1 MDIEAR
7 LASIEA
13 RLSAL
18 ETRQPAA
25 ARVVASGRPA
35 PWDTSKRQPMPEVRI
50 PAAITGILAAMR
62 AMGWNRFPSETDL
75 HGALAYGV
83 PEEALVEHF
92 RRLLSKYAGPNE
104 AAQAGHHAN
113 LRISKTSYDAL
124 IDGRGVGFSV
134 WAATPEEQRAF
145 FGYTQEDI
153 DKLSGQYPERL
164 ITDYWDFVESGGA
177 QGWTP
182 RQKDPFGN
190 WL

>member
-35 PWDTSKRQPMPEVRI
+35 PWDTSKRNPMPEVRI
-50 PAAITGILAAMR
+50 PAAITNILAAMR

-75 HGALAYGV
+75 HEALSYGV
-83 PEEALVEHF
+83 TEEMLVEHF
-92 RRLLSKYAGPNE
+92 RVVLAKYAGPNE

-113 LRISKTSYDAL
+113 LRLQKNSFDAL
-124 IDGRGVGFSV
+124 IDGRGIGFTAWS
-134 WAATPEEQRAF
+134 ATEADQKAF
-145 FGYTQEDI
+145 FGYTQADI
-153 DKLSGQYPERL
+153 DALSAQHPERL

-177 QGWTP
+177 QGWEP
-182 RQKDPFGN
+182 RVKDAFGN

>member
-7 LASIEA
+7 LAD
-13 RLSAL
+13 L
-18 ETRQPAA
+18 ETRVAALEGHRPALA
-25 ARVVASGRPA
+25 NAVASGRPA
-35 PWDTSKRQPMPEVRI
+35 PWNTSERQPMPEVRI

-75 HGALAYGV
+75 HEALAYGV
-83 PEEALVEHF
+83 REGMLVEHF
-92 RRLLSKYAGPNE
+92 RRVLAKYAGPNE

-113 LRISKTSYDAL
+113 LRLHKNSFDPL
-124 IDGRGVGFSV
+124 IDGRGIGFTS
-134 WAATPEEQRAF
+134 WSATPEDQKAF